1 MIRQRVKAYIYIFKG
16 PYRSTII
23 DYFTIK
29 FKRAGNPRLY
39 QATVTILYH
48 GESLLKVVVKAGGK
62 ELYMDKYLSR
72 KKFQWKL
79 VSANFEF
86 GDDARRNAELILHF
100 QNLIDEALFGK
111 KGWAYS
117 V

>member
-1 MIRQRVKAYIYIFKG
+1 M
-16 PYRSTII
+16 

-39 QATVTILYH
+39 QATVTILHH

-86 GDDARRNAELILHF
+86 GDDTKGDAELILTL
-100 QNLIDEALFGK
+100 QKTIDESLWGR
-111 KGWAYS
+111 KGWTYN

>member
-1 MIRQRVKAYIYIFKG
+1 MDF
-16 PYRSTII
+16 
-23 DYFTIK
+23 FTIK

-39 QATVTILYH
+39 QATVTILHH

-62 ELYMDKYLSR
+62 ELYMDKYLNR

-79 VSANFEF
+79 ISANFEF
-86 GDDARRNAELILHF
+86 GDDTKGDAELILHL
-100 QNLIDEALFGK
+100 QNSIDEALWGR
-111 KGWAYS
+111 KGWTYN